1 MFLPAFDPLYF
12 IFLAPAMLLAMWA
25 QYRIRTTYGQA
36 SQVPARM
43 SGSAAAREI
52 LDAGGLRDVRIEMIP
67 GQLSDHYDPRAK
79 VLRLSTQVYQG
90 RTAASVGIA
99 AHEAGHALQDAERYS
114 LMLVRNIAV
123 PIANF
128 GSGIGM
134 IMLMAGLMLHLTG
147 LMWIGLILF
156 GGTAFFQ
163 IVNLPVEFN
172 ASSRAKYL
180 LESLGIAGS
189 EEMVYVRKV
198 LNAAALT
205 YVAATLQAV
214 LQVLYFAM
222 HVLSRSNRDN
232 RY

>member
-1 MFLPAFDPLYF
+1 MFFPGMFDPMYLL
-12 IFLAPAMLLAMWA
+12 FLSPALLLAMWA
-25 QYRIRTTYGQA
+25 QYRIRSTYQQA

-79 VLRLSTQVYQG
+79 VLRLSPHVYQE
-90 RTAASVGIA
+90 RTAAAVGIA

-114 LMLVRNIAV
+114 MMVLRNIAV
-123 PIANF
+123 PLANF

-134 IMLMAGLMLHLTG
+134 TLLMIGIVLQMTG
-147 LMWIGLILF
+147 LAWIGLFLF

-163 IVNLPVEFN
+163 VVNLPVEFN
-172 ASSRAKYL
+172 ASNRAKYQ
-180 LESLGIAGS
+180 LEALGIAGAQ
-189 EEMVYVRKV
+189 EMSYVRKV

-205 YVAATLQAV
+205 YVAATLQSV
-214 LQVLYFAM
+214 LQVLFFAM
-222 HVLSRSNRDN
+222 RLMGQSSRNDR
-232 RY
+232 

>member
-1 MFLPAFDPLYF
+1 MMFFDPMYML
-12 IFLAPAMLLAMWA
+12 FLAPAVLLAMWA
-25 QYRIRTTYGQA
+25 QFRIKSTYATA

-52 LDAGGLRDVRIEMIP
+52 LDAGGLQDVTIEMIP

-79 VLRLSTQVYQG
+79 VLRLSPEVYQG
-90 RTAASVGIA
+90 RSAASVGIA
-99 AHEAGHALQDAERYS
+99 AHEAGHALQDAHGYA
-114 LMLVRNIAV
+114 LMTVRNLAV
-123 PIANF
+123 PLANF

-134 IMLMAGLMLHLTG
+134 MMLMAGFMLHLTTIAWLG
-147 LMWIGLILF
+147 LALF

-172 ASSRAKYL
+172 ASSRAKYQ
-180 LESLGIAGS
+180 LEALGIAGP
-189 EEMVYVRKV
+189 EEMPYVRKV

-214 LQVLYFAM
+214 MQVLYFAM
-222 HVLSRSNRDN
+222 RLMGQSSRDER
-232 RY
+232 